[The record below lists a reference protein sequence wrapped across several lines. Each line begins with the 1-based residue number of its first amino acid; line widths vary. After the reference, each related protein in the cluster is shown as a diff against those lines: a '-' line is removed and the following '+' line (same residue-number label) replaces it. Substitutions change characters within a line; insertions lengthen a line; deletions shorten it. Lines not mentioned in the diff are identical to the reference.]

1 MNLRE
6 LLLQFAGENDVALK
20 LDEIITSD
28 IRADNISIVED
39 IGNGVRAVLLDDTK
53 REETIE
59 SIKELLT
66 DNGYE
71 KFHIYFDEELMTIE
85 VWYKE

>member
-28 IRADNISIVED
+28 TRADNISIIED

-85 VWYKE
+85 V

>member
-53 REETIE
+53 REETVE

-85 VWYKE
+85 V